1 MATKA
6 RALTAALLASEHAL
20 FPALQVPQAHRGL
33 PAAGDL
39 RALLEFPAPPGLPAN
54 AVDIALL
61 AGTMSGAPYDPL
73 SALEASNSSAS
84 ISDQR

>member
-39 RALLEFPAPPGLPAN
+39 WALMDSPALPGLRAN